1 MFTLKFE
8 IAGEVQIDRSFY
20 RFLEGVSDFT
30 PAFEEIAEDFL
41 AVEVEQFASEGGYGL
56 AGRWSGLSPTYE
68 QWKSKH
74 FPGAKILERTGAL
87 RDSLTG
93 QTGASIREISPTTLT
108 LGTKVP
114 YAIYHQQG
122 RGVPKRKPI
131 DLNEE
136 TKRRWV
142 KFIQQCLVEK
152 QRGG

>member
-1 MFTLKFE
+1 MFQLTFTV
-8 IAGEVQIDRSFY
+8 AGEEQINRSIG

-41 AVEVEQFASEGGYGL
+41 QVEAEQFASEGGYGL
-56 AGRWSGLSPTYE
+56 AGRWLGLSPTYA
-68 QWKSKH
+68 QWKAKN

-87 RDSLTG
+87 RDSLTS
-93 QTGASIREISPTTLT
+93 TGGPNVREITPTTLS

-136 TKRRWV
+136 TKQRWM
-142 KFIQQCLVEK
+142 KFIQAYLVEK